1 MKSDE
6 TFRDNLEQALLSE
19 ENRPGEVCDGKIDVF
34 LSYSSKNK
42 NVADAVVAEFEQH
55 GIRCWYAPRD
65 IVPGQEWVSAIHDAI
80 TACSLFVL
88 IYTDSSNE
96 SKQVANEV
104 ALAFNSGKTL
114 IPFRLSDAEMSSELE
129 YYLTRVHWLD
139 AVNPPLRQSI
149 ESLRKYSERILKGEV
164 PVESKIRNANTN
176 GKNQSVNATGNNRN
190 ENAEGGTGER
200 RDGWLYP
207 ALAVLA
213 VAVVVAAVML
223 VIALKDKDKPSDGG
237 DAVTPTGTAA
247 AVTDAAEPTPSPEYN
262 PKAQYEKAYNLQMS
276 GEGRAVADE
285 AYECYMSTGDALIG
299 DEKIIDAMVA
309 LATYYYEEGATE
321 DADKALALYRKAAAC
336 GSVKA
341 NNYLGNYYLEADRE
355 GKSDGS
361 SRADTEYNGN
371 LISKELREAIAY
383 YEKSAENGDAIAL
396 YSLGLIFENENDSYT
411 IEPDYVRALL
421 YYEKAEQ
428 AGHANAAKA
437 RARVQEKLQDDAP

>member
-19 ENRPGEVCDGKIDVF
+19 ENRPGEVGDGKIDVF

-149 ESLRKYSERILKGEV
+149 ESLRKYSRARFRWSRRSGT
-164 PVESKIRNANTN
+164 RTR
-176 GKNQSVNATGNNRN
+176 TGRTKASMRQGITEMRTRKAAR
-190 ENAEGGTGER
+190 ENAEPVGSIR
-200 RDGWLYP
+200 HW
-207 ALAVLA
+207 
-213 VAVVVAAVML
+213 
-223 VIALKDKDKPSDGG
+223 
-237 DAVTPTGTAA
+237 
-247 AVTDAAEPTPSPEYN
+247 
-262 PKAQYEKAYNLQMS
+262 QYWRSQL
-276 GEGRAVADE
+276 
-285 AYECYMSTGDALIG
+285 L
-299 DEKIIDAMVA
+299 
-309 LATYYYEEGATE
+309 
-321 DADKALALYRKAAAC
+321 
-336 GSVKA
+336 
-341 NNYLGNYYLEADRE
+341 
-355 GKSDGS
+355 
-361 SRADTEYNGN
+361 SR
-371 LISKELREAIAY
+371 
-383 YEKSAENGDAIAL
+383 
-396 YSLGLIFENENDSYT
+396 
-411 IEPDYVRALL
+411 
-421 YYEKAEQ
+421 
-428 AGHANAAKA
+428 
-437 RARVQEKLQDDAP
+437 